1 MHEDQPVPA
10 ATALLNVIAPGVDLG
25 RVRVPG
31 TGPSKVA
38 GMAVGDRA
46 SVSTPGVGV
55 QNFVA
60 MADGLAQ
67 ISQLQANLMASA
79 GSVAHDQPPSWLAV
93 QPRSKLSVGSTD
105 PVAALPD
112 RPPTVVTPADGQR
125 AVCAVFSDA
134 SGLPEIA
141 VNAAPPAVG
150 AAAVTGSQ
158 SPTSAVLADRVL
170 VAPGRGAVVLAVP
183 SPDATT
189 GTLCLVT
196 DLAVAFPFIPVL
208 VSLVMPDEWPVDEL
222 DFGEPFD

>member
-1 MHEDQPVPA
+1 
-10 ATALLNVIAPGVDLG
+10 
-25 RVRVPG
+25 
-31 TGPSKVA
+31 
-38 GMAVGDRA
+38 
-46 SVSTPGVGV
+46 
-55 QNFVA
+55 
-60 MADGLAQ
+60 
-67 ISQLQANLMASA
+67 MASA

-196 DLAVAFPFIPVL
+196 DLAVAFPVASTDALATLGYAGVQPPRLPDAVVALLQRGPVL
-208 VSLVMPDEWPVDEL
+208 DQAAARAPAVLR
-222 DFGEPFD
+222 